1 MDKEELNDFKN
12 KLTNI
17 RDNIGQ
23 VFAENSNNETKEQ
36 IANELKYSWSKFK
49 QLLQD
54 MPIRNKDEIL
64 DELNNN
70 FFNNLSNKCVEN
82 RAEDFILVFDSC
94 IHRVETS
101 LDEQDYNNL
110 NQKNI
115 KGEVV
120 GSLEDYDENKNSN
133 LIIENYRE
141 EAYSIIKILGEK
153 ISINSEEFVSRLKSA
168 FDKIVETSH
177 ENINTLLEND
187 RLSLIQE
194 VNNLLPENE
203 KDAFKSYL
211 KDGAPSL
218 QQQQEDSQNFLSK
231 QPEQEKDNSS
241 EIKPLNTDFQM
252 I

>member
-36 IANELKYSWSKFK
+36 IANELKYSWSKFRK
-49 QLLQD
+49 LLQD

-94 IHRVETS
+94 INRVETS
-101 LDEQDYNNL
+101 LDEKDYNNL
-110 NQKNI
+110 YQKNI
-115 KGEVV
+115 KGEIV

-133 LIIENYRE
+133 LIIE
-141 EAYSIIKILGEK
+141 IIEKKLIIL
-153 ISINSEEFVSRLKSA
+153 
-168 FDKIVETSH
+168 
-177 ENINTLLEND
+177 
-187 RLSLIQE
+187 
-194 VNNLLPENE
+194 
-203 KDAFKSYL
+203 
-211 KDGAPSL
+211 
-218 QQQQEDSQNFLSK
+218 
-231 QPEQEKDNSS
+231 
-241 EIKPLNTDFQM
+241 
-252 I
+252 